1 MLSLVKWVIVK
12 YITLVVRM
20 NDDMNVMATTKKN
33 LGCLF
38 DIEVVMGLT
47 CIMPLLE
54 VVYVFIKLALEQN
67 IFVCDFVTFFK
78 ICCVVLQRCIL
89 I

>member
-1 MLSLVKWVIVK
+1 
-12 YITLVVRM
+12 M
-20 NDDMNVMATTKKN
+20 NDDMNVMATIKIY

-54 VVYVFIKLALEQN
+54 VMYVFIKLA
-67 IFVCDFVTFFK
+67 
-78 ICCVVLQRCIL
+78 
-89 I
+89 

>member
-20 NDDMNVMATTKKN
+20 NDNMNVMATTKKN
-33 LGCLF
+33 IGCFF

-54 VVYVFIKLALEQN
+54 VVYVLIKLA
-67 IFVCDFVTFFK
+67 
-78 ICCVVLQRCIL
+78 
-89 I
+89 

>member
-20 NDDMNVMATTKKN
+20 NDDMNVMAATNKN

-54 VVYVFIKLALEQN
+54 VVVYVLLKLA
-67 IFVCDFVTFFK
+67 
-78 ICCVVLQRCIL
+78 
-89 I
+89 

>member
-20 NDDMNVMATTKKN
+20 NDNMNVMATTKTN
-33 LGCLF
+33 LGCF
-38 DIEVVMGLT
+38 FVIEVVMGLT

-54 VVYVFIKLALEQN
+54 VVYVLIKLA
-67 IFVCDFVTFFK
+67 
-78 ICCVVLQRCIL
+78 
-89 I
+89 

>member
-12 YITLVVRM
+12 YIILVVRM
-20 NDDMNVMATTKKN
+20 NDDMDVMATTKKN

-54 VVYVFIKLALEQN
+54 VVYVLLKLA
-67 IFVCDFVTFFK
+67 
-78 ICCVVLQRCIL
+78 
-89 I
+89 